1 MSSREKVAFSKF
13 LQANPYY
20 RKKNEAGVI
29 EQVLERYYDSDINS
43 STYGQRLN
51 TYNPLYDMHQGSF
64 DETTSFG
71 FTNNFEIDWQV
82 FDGLRA
88 KGRFSISKSTS
99 QGEVFKSPNSSDYT
113 EAASTERGSY
123 RETMDESLSYE
134 WGF

>member
-1 MSSREKVAFSKF
+1 M
-13 LQANPYY
+13 
-20 RKKNEAGVI
+20 I

-88 KGRFSISKSTS
+88 KDVSAS
-99 QGEVFKSPNSSDYT
+99 QNPHPR
-113 EAASTERGSY
+113 ER
-123 RETMDESLSYE
+123 SLSHPIPPITRKRHQPSVVPT
-134 WGF
+134 GRQGTKA